1 MWSFTDKLFLALWCL
16 KKHPQTVH
24 IRKLIAWW
32 VCIGIVHPQ
41 SPQRIRKMFFD
52 FLQKTDAYVAAMSHG
67 RAAPGRCPHCPA
79 DCAGRRRPAPGIAR
93 ARGTHWSSRTPR
105 ALLGK
110 GGDVQKNVYLWFMYM
125 FTSGVTWA
133 YNQTSYGDVLLFV
146 GCWRYHGILMRVE
159 PANAGLNQAV

>member
-1 MWSFTDKLFLALWCL
+1 MWSFTDKLFLFYDVW

-41 SPQRIRKMFFD
+41 IPQCIRKMFFD

-79 DCAGRRRPAPGIAR
+79 ACAGRRRPAPGIAR

-110 GGDVQKNVYLWFMYM
+110 GGECMIYVYVYKWRNMGLQ
-125 FTSGVTWA
+125 S
-133 YNQTSYGDVLLFV
+133 NILRDVLLFV
-146 GCWRYHGILMRVE
+146 DVEGIMGYWC
-159 PANAGLNQAV
+159 GLNQQMLD